1 MVFSMLAGSLAVLV
15 RTDNLAALLAGF
27 LALSVGACWP
37 HVREISADGRT
48 ERGCRRALPLALAFV
63 AAAGP
68 LLAWSAHNARVHGF
82 VGLSDYGGAV
92 LYDGWI
98 YFGESAGIKFID
110 RDSPA
115 AREIDEVIPLIAR
128 GGVGPP
134 TSWTVYFE
142 LLASGYRSPQ
152 AFALLGE
159 AARDSILNDPAKAAR
174 VLLLKLQQA
183 PRPHAT
189 LPSSVLSGDPA
200 DGRADRTGDFF
211 DAETGLVHSLGR
223 LQDLFSDLAHA
234 VYTPIAAV
242 WLAYCVVQLWLSSYR
257 RPSLVWLPLM
267 VIMLIVLL
275 LPTVLGLVSWRY
287 LLPGLS
293 LLTPMALASSGTL
306 GRFAAHWYSR
316 ARLPA

>member
-1 MVFSMLAGSLAVLV
+1 M
-15 RTDNLAALLAGF
+15 
-27 LALSVGACWP
+27 
-37 HVREISADGRT
+37 
-48 ERGCRRALPLALAFV
+48 V
-63 AAAGP
+63 AAAP
-68 LLAWSAHNARVHGF
+68 LIAWSAHNARVHGF
-82 VGLSDYGGAV
+82 FGLSDYGGAV

-115 AREIDEVIPLIAR
+115 AREIDAIIPIVAR

-134 TSWTVYFE
+134 TSWRVYSE
-142 LLASGYRSPQ
+142 LVESGYESPA

-159 AARDSILNDPAKAAR
+159 AARDSIMNDAAKTAR

-183 PRPHAT
+183 PRPHPT
-189 LPSSVLSGDPA
+189 LSASISSGCLSDRHTDRTREFFDVEAGLVLSLGWLH
-200 DGRADRTGDFF
+200 DF
-211 DAETGLVHSLGR
+211 
-223 LQDLFSDLAHA
+223 FSDLTHSLYA
-234 VYTPIAAV
+234 PIAAI
-242 WLAYCVVQLWLSSYR
+242 WLAYCLLLLWLSSYR

-267 VIMLIVLL
+267 IITLIVLL

-293 LLTPMALASSGTL
+293 LLTPMALASSDTL

-316 ARLPA
+316 ARLSA